1 MEKRAKMTTA
11 RDTRQSVA
19 GEIEDKREQAKR
31 VIRQRNNKLKIS
43 GNEIKLRRI
52 HRAREARQGQARQGQ
67 NRQRAAREESERR
80 EGKKCS
86 EQETISSQ

>member
-1 MEKRAKMTTA
+1 MEQRAKMTTA

-52 HRAREARQGQARQGQ
+52 HRAREARQGQARQGKKQ
-67 NRQRAAREESERR
+67 TARKASEWR
-80 EGKKCS
+80 EGKKWS
-86 EQETISSQ
+86 EQERISSQ